1 MFIKLYMF
9 QRQLVLTSK
18 QNVLDA
24 DPRAIEQIVFQGKI
38 RQKLKLYTILGK
50 IKRNNLRILKRNN
63 KGFVRVYILLN
74 AIK

>member
-1 MFIKLYMF
+1 MF

-38 RQKLKLYTILGK
+38 RQKLKLYTILCK